1 MEHFA
6 RFHAANI
13 YREPRACPHAAG
25 RARGA
30 PAPAILW
37 PASRCLHFRGQDTIS
52 GVRTGRLLDPAA
64 RPLVCPSSSNA
75 QFPTLPSVTCCLHS
89 SPALDPGSA
98 VGRTWLLRGARGKP
112 RGEQRGNAAEG
123 DQEGPPETGT
133 QGRGAERGPAGSR
146 VQGAA
151 PTKAVTPQ
159 RLARSRS
166 CARPGVPCAGQK
178 VTLLPPSKSS
188 AGLMTQLT

>member
-13 YREPRACPHAAG
+13 YREPRARAPTLPAG
-25 RARGA
+25 RGA
-30 PAPAILW
+30 PQPPQISGRRPGAP
-37 PASRCLHFRGQDTIS
+37 IS
-52 GVRTGRLLDPAA
+52 GVRTPFPGSGQGGCSTLRPGRSSVIFQRPVPDPSFGHV
-64 RPLVCPSSSNA
+64 LST
-75 QFPTLPSVTCCLHS
+75 QQ
-89 SPALDPGSA
+89 PALDPGSA

>member
-13 YREPRACPHAAG
+13 YREPRARAPTLPAG
-25 RARGA
+25 RGA
-30 PAPAILW
+30 PQPPQISGRRPGAP
-37 PASRCLHFRGQDTIS
+37 IS

-64 RPLVCPSSSNA
+64 RSLVCPSSSNA
-75 QFPTLPSVTCCLHS
+75 QFRTLPSVTCCLHS

-98 VGRTWLLRGARGKP
+98 VGRTWLLQGARGKP

>member
-1 MEHFA
+1 MQQIFTESPA
-6 RFHAANI
+6 RVP
-13 YREPRACPHAAG
+13 PRCRPGEGLPSPRRSLPGVQVLPFPGSGH
-25 RARGA
+25 
-30 PAPAILW
+30 
-37 PASRCLHFRGQDTIS
+37 HFRGQD
-52 GVRTGRLLDPAA
+52 RAAA
-64 RPLVCPSSSNA
+64 RPCGQAARLSSSNA

-112 RGEQRGNAAEG
+112 QGEQRGNAAEG

>member
-1 MEHFA
+1 MQQIFTESPA
-6 RFHAANI
+6 RVP
-13 YREPRACPHAAG
+13 PRCRPGEG
-25 RARGA
+25 RPSPRRSLPGVQV
-30 PAPAILW
+30 PPF
-37 PASRCLHFRGQDTIS
+37 PGSGHHFRGQD
-52 GVRTGRLLDPAA
+52 RAAA
-64 RPLVCPSSSNA
+64 RPCGQVARLSVIFQRPVPDPSFGHVLST
-75 QFPTLPSVTCCLHS
+75 QQ
-89 SPALDPGSA
+89 PALDPGSA
-98 VGRTWLLRGARGKP
+98 VGRTWLLRGAQGKP

-133 QGRGAERGPAGSR
+133 QGQGAERGPAGSR